1 MTVDELRTFIP
12 MVMLVLAPVI
22 TGLGWAAKY
31 FVNQINAKDVQLEK
45 SAEANKQLAVNTTLA
60 LEKFTESNRA
70 QVAESKEMNRLLQ
83 TLIELQKDTT
93 RAVSDLEDD
102 MNRSRPRT

>member
-1 MTVDELRTFIP
+1 MTADEVQTFIP
-12 MVMLVLAPVI
+12 LVMLFLTPVI
-22 TGLGWAAKY
+22 GGLAWAAKH

-83 TLIELQKDTT
+83 TLIDQQKDSN
-93 RAVSDLEDD
+93 RRLDGIEDR
-102 MNRSRPRT
+102 MGQKA

>member
-1 MTVDELRTFIP
+1 MTADDVKVFLPLLTVF
-12 MVMLVLAPVI
+12 LSPVI
-22 TGLGWAAKY
+22 GGLAWAAKH
-31 FVNQINAKDVQLEK
+31 FVNQINAKDIQLEK

-83 TLIELQKDTT
+83 TLIDQQKDSN
-93 RAVSDLEDD
+93 RRLDGIEDR
-102 MNRSRPRT
+102 MGQKA

>member
-1 MTVDELRTFIP
+1 MTADDVKVFLPLLTVF
-12 MVMLVLAPVI
+12 LSPVI
-22 TGLGWAAKY
+22 GGLAWAAKH

-102 MNRSRPRT
+102 LNRNRART

>member
-83 TLIELQKDTT
+83 TLIDQQKDSN
-93 RAVSDLEDD
+93 RRLDGIEDR
-102 MNRSRPRT
+102 MGQKA